1 MRDLVL
7 CPIER
12 KTHTHDEDR
21 EDNSERVLYRDLVD
35 VDDEHLSPYE
45 REDKCESNRQ
55 ITKPIDDACE
65 GEVERAESHDSE
77 YIGRIDDEL
86 VLSDR
91 EDRWDTIDR
100 EYEISRLDKYETH
113 EEWSTIEDS
122 FLSDEERISMEF
134 FLKWDDLSD
143 PLDDE
148 TLLWIDFH
156 LSPSDQLVG
165 CIEEDSTEYIDNP
178 VKILEKRYS
187 REDEY
192 HSEKYS
198 SEYSPEED
206 LVLIRLGYSEVGEY
220 DREDEYIIYGECL
233 FYHISREE
241 FECFLLSEPV
251 IDESVEYQCERYPY
265 TRPGE
270 RFFHTH
276 FCALAMEYSEIER
289 EHEEDKYIE
298 PYPEPNSDFH
308 NSNGVRR

>member
-1 MRDLVL
+1 MRDFVL

-12 KTHTHDEDR
+12 KTDTHDEDR
-21 EDNSERVLYRDLVD
+21 EDDSERVLHRYLVD
-35 VDDEHLSPYE
+35 VDDEHLGTHE

-65 GEVERAESHDSE
+65 SKVERSESHDSE

-86 VLSDR
+86 ILSDG

-122 FLSDEERISMEF
+122 FLSDEKFIFVEF

-148 TLLWIDFH
+148 TLLWIDLH
-156 LSPSDQLVG
+156 LSSSDQLVRR
-165 CIEEDSTEYIDNP
+165 IEEDSTKYIDNP
-178 VKILEKRYS
+178 VEILEKRYS
-187 REDEY
+187 CKYKY

-198 SEYSPEED
+198 SKYSPEED

-220 DREDEYIIYGECL
+220 DREDEYIVDRESFL
-233 FYHISREE
+233 DHIS
-241 FECFLLSEPV
+241 
-251 IDESVEYQCERYPY
+251 
-265 TRPGE
+265 
-270 RFFHTH
+270 
-276 FCALAMEYSEIER
+276 
-289 EHEEDKYIE
+289 
-298 PYPEPNSDFH
+298 
-308 NSNGVRR
+308 